1 MRRKV
6 LIGVILVILLM
17 GVAGYFTKGLL
28 TPKIGLC
35 LNGADSALYNEL
47 TLAGYTVLSRNCE
60 NNQETQNRQVEELL
74 QEKVDVLVVQSVG
87 ADAASQILQIAVETP
102 VIFIGTEPT
111 ELGNAYYVGCD
122 ASQQGVA
129 QAQMLQSFFGK
140 ADINGDRLV
149 DYMVISGPENA
160 PQSQVYLQ
168 SVATAMAE
176 KSAIRLEEAYCD
188 PDADT
193 AKKLCR
199 QAFSKYGRDLELILC
214 NSASVAL
221 GAANAVRDSG
231 RVPGRDVII
240 FAIGKE
246 TQLKEM
252 VRTGV
257 LTAAAVEDT
266 NAVLGRVVRLIEE
279 LTKNKT
285 VEQKQYINY
294 KIWTIDNVNS

>member
-60 NNQETQNRQVEELL
+60 NNQETQNQQVEELL
-74 QEKVDVLVVQSVG
+74 QEKVDVLVVQSVD

-122 ASQQGVA
+122 ASQQGVV

-149 DYMVISGPENA
+149 DYMTISGPEEV
-160 PQSQVYLQ
+160 PVSRVYLE
-168 SVATAMAE
+168 SVSTAMAG
-176 KSAIRLEEAYCD
+176 KNVVQLEEAYCSA
-188 PDADT
+188 DAAE
-193 AKKLCR
+193 AKELCR

-214 NSASVAL
+214 NSESVAL

-240 FAIGKE
+240 FAVGKE

-266 NAVLGRVVRLIEE
+266 NAIFGRIVRLVDE
-279 LTKNKT
+279 LTKDKT
-285 VEQKQYINY
+285 VEQKQYISY

>member
-74 QEKVDVLVVQSVG
+74 QEKVDVLVVQSVD

-122 ASQQGVA
+122 ASQQGVV

-149 DYMVISGPENA
+149 DYMVISGPENV

-214 NSASVAL
+214 NSESVAL

-240 FAIGKE
+240 FAVGKE

-266 NAVLGRVVRLIEE
+266 NAIFGRIVRLVDE
-279 LTKNKT
+279 LTKDKT
-285 VEQKQYINY
+285 VEQKQYISY

>member
-74 QEKVDVLVVQSVG
+74 QEKVDVLVVQSVD

-122 ASQQGVA
+122 ASQQGVV

-149 DYMVISGPENA
+149 DYMVISGPENV

-214 NSASVAL
+214 NSESVAL

-240 FAIGKE
+240 FAVGKE

-266 NAVLGRVVRLIEE
+266 NAVLGRIVRLIEE

-285 VEQKQYINY
+285 VEQKQYISY